1 MGLPFAASWEADS
14 DAQYE
19 ARSTIYDV
27 TRLPSFLKEAMM
39 AVESG
44 GTDR

>member
-19 ARSTIYDV
+19 ARSTIHDV
-27 TRLPSFLKEAMM
+27 TRLLNFSKEAVM